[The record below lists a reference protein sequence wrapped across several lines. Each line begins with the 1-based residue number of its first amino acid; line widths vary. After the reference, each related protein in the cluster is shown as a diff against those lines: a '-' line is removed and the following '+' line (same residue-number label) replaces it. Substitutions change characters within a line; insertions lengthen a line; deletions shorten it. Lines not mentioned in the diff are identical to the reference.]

1 MEGSQLFIVSLLGGL
16 LPAFIWLWFFLQED
30 SKRPEPKWLIVA
42 AFLSGMLAVIL
53 ALPAEMLGKCIA
65 IGTWPQHPFFNPFDT
80 IAYCKN
86 LPMDSQPVLLWA
98 ATEELLKYLVA
109 VLFILWRR
117 AVDEPIDAMIY
128 MITIALGF
136 AAFET
141 GLFLM
146 NPLGKGDITGGLL
159 TGNLRFMGAALLHT
173 LSSAIIGFSMAITFY
188 KKIWLQFVSL
198 CTGLVLSIVLH
209 ALFNHHIMTG
219 SKITTSV
226 VFFCVWLGII
236 GLLLLFERAKRVSLT

>member
-1 MEGSQLFIVSLLGGL
+1 MQGGQLFIVSLLGGL

-30 SKRPEPKWLIVA
+30 SKRPEPRWLIIA
-42 AFLSGMLAVIL
+42 AFLSGMLAVLL
-53 ALPAEMLGKCIA
+53 ALPAEMVGKCIA
-65 IGTWPQHPFFNPFDT
+65 VGSWPSHPFFNPIDT

-86 LPMDSQPVLLWA
+86 LPSQIQPVFLWA
-98 ATEELLKYLVA
+98 ATEELLKYLMA

-128 MITIALGF
+128 MITVALGF

-146 NPLGKGDITGGLL
+146 GPLGNGDITGGLI
-159 TGNLRFMGAALLHT
+159 TGNLRFIGAALLHT
-173 LSSAIIGFSMAITFY
+173 ISSATIGFFIAIAFY
-188 KKIWLQFVSL
+188 KKVCVQFISL

-209 ALFNHHIMTG
+209 ALFNHHIMTN
-219 SKITTSV
+219 SKNTTAI
-226 VFFCVWLGII
+226 VFFCVWLGVI